1 MRKINKGEA
10 TSAISRQGGVHI
22 PVGLKQITAA
32 IRQYALNNTS
42 STVHAHKLQVK
53 LGMPA
58 SELKEP
64 AAGWYRLI
72 NVAGTM
78 YDPIVEAKLHAV
90 LMMCGLDPIITLRGL
105 GETGSV
111 ISGSVPVAVMKDLSF
126 LPNDVDIYVP
136 ESQEATMHDVVLN
149 RLDFSRSRDAIV
161 KYPEYMGIRKIQW
174 FTKGASK
181 INLMIV
187 AGENPLLS
195 IIKFHSTIVMNIV
208 TFRGMLILFPDM
220 SADGL
225 SLANSQQLLDYR
237 HFERT
242 MECINRYRERGI
254 VFATNV
260 GTHRLKV

>member
-1 MRKINKGEA
+1 
-10 TSAISRQGGVHI
+10 
-22 PVGLKQITAA
+22 
-32 IRQYALNNTS
+32 
-42 STVHAHKLQVK
+42 
-53 LGMPA
+53 
-58 SELKEP
+58 
-64 AAGWYRLI
+64 
-72 NVAGTM
+72 
-78 YDPIVEAKLHAV
+78 
-90 LMMCGLDPIITLRGL
+90 
-105 GETGSV
+105 SV

-126 LPNDVDIYVP
+126 LPTDVDIYVP

-149 RLDFSRSRDAIV
+149 RLGFSRSRDAIV
-161 KYPEYMGIRKIQW
+161 RYPEYMGIRKIQW

-208 TFRGMLILFPDM
+208 TFRGFLILFPDM

-237 HFERT
+237 HFKRT

-260 GTHRLKV
+260 GTHRLKISDFAKFKNHKCGVDPNCPQTLRTLHDGHGRFYALKSHKPDLSIEGSTYDPYDGKQSVAWSIGGPACAVGSLFHQTFVVPMAMAGDKVSGF